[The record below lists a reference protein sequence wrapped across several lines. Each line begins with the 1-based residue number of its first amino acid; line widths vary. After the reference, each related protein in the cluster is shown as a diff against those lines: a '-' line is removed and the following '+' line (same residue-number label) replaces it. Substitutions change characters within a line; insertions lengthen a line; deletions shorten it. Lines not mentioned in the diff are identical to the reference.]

1 MKLKVKKSSGF
12 TLAEVLIT
20 LGLIGVVA
28 AITLPA
34 LIQNNKNKEVEAR
47 LKKIYSIMN
56 QAILMSEKDNGP
68 KEYWSFCDFGEDTN
82 TENTSSCRQHFD
94 KYILP
99 YIKYTKTEEFT
110 AAGRYNLAIYFSD
123 GSVLIGKMH
132 PSLVDYYFYPNGKNF
147 KKDEFM
153 TVSDD
158 GTETRKMCGTTFFAF
173 EFSPILNDKNSK
185 FHYRKGFEPYKRALN
200 ELTVEELTGSNVNA
214 CTKNANYKVWCTAL
228 IQLNGWKI
236 PNDYPFKVK

>member
-1 MKLKVKKSSGF
+1 MISETIKVKYYIRKDNRKLF
-12 TLAEVLIT
+12 FDY
-20 LGLIGVVA
+20 
-28 AITLPA
+28 
-34 LIQNNKNKEVEAR
+34 
-47 LKKIYSIMN
+47 KKI
-56 QAILMSEKDNGP
+56 AEPGEKA
-68 KEYWSFCDFGEDTN
+68 WLIDTI
-82 TENTSSCRQHFD
+82 D
-94 KYILP
+94 
-99 YIKYTKTEEFT
+99 KTEEFT

-214 CTKNANYKVWCTAL
+214 CTPGANYKVWCTAL